1 MSLGYNPKDS
11 LVMDQALKVQEIV
24 ISGSDQGLYSL
35 TNYSGD
41 CMVFIREPVNRVW
54 LVRLKVDSSNTW
66 TEFQIASTSI
76 VDSAS
81 SSGSPDTESGF
92 NEQGQPVSDQGA
104 ILVDGIS
111 ALNPNDVLVIKY
123 SVQEHL

>member
-11 LVMDQALKVQEIV
+11 QVMDQALKVQEIN

-35 TNYSGD
+35 TNYSGS
-41 CMVFIREPVNRVW
+41 CEVFIREPVNYVY
-54 LVRLKVDSSNTW
+54 LARLKVDGSNTW
-66 TEFQIASTSI
+66 TEFQLSSVTI

-81 SSGSPDTESGF
+81 SSGSPNTKSGV
-92 NEQGQPVSDQGA
+92 NQQGVAVSDQGA
-104 ILVDGIS
+104 ILVAGIS

-123 SVQEHL
+123 RVQEHL

>member
-1 MSLGYNPKDS
+1 MSLGFNPKDS

-24 ISGSDQGLYSL
+24 VSGSDQGLYSL

-41 CMVFIREPVNRVW
+41 CMVFIREPVNRVY

-81 SSGSPDTESGF
+81 SSAFPNTMSGI
-92 NEQGQPVSDQGA
+92 NEQGQPCSDQGA

-111 ALNPNDVLVIKY
+111 ALNPNDVLVVKY